1 MTPVL
6 PVKNS
11 KFATKPSSVN
21 ETWLVCQHCGKHFT
35 GKRKDAK
42 WCSNLCGNR
51 RRNRTHYNKSPE
63 RTRERFKRSRI
74 THRES
79 LMLSRCKHRAKQRG
93 IPFNLTKDDI
103 VIPMFC
109 PVLRIEIRQISID
122 EEPKQGYHPNAPS
135 LDRIIPELGYVK
147 GNVRV
152 ISARANLL
160 KSDATVSELELVLQD
175 LKRLHES

>member
-1 MTPVL
+1 MKTL

-11 KFATKPSSVN
+11 QFKMNPDSVN
-21 ETWLVCQHCGKHFT
+21 DRYLVCQLCGKQFT

-42 WCSNLCGNR
+42 WCSTLCGNR
-51 RRNRTHYNKSPE
+51 IRNRTYYNKNPKHA
-63 RTRERFKRSRI
+63 RESFKRSRI
-74 THRES
+74 NRRES
-79 LMLSRCKHRAKQRG
+79 LMLSRCKYRAKQLG
-93 IPFNLTKDDI
+93 IAFNLTKDDI
-103 VIPMFC
+103 VIPEFC
-109 PVLRIEIRQISID
+109 PVLGIEIRQLSID
-122 EEPKQGYHPNAPS
+122 EEPKKGYHPNSPS

-160 KSDATVSELELVLQD
+160 KSDATISELELVLQD